1 MLLQQDCMQYD
12 DGSQSK
18 VKVTFTS
25 TEETC
30 TTLAFTICALNAQPR
45 KVTACKKPTSDPSTS
60 SSQSTQET
68 K

>member
-18 VKVTFTS
+18 VKVMFTS

-30 TTLAFTICALNAQPR
+30 TASVFTICTLNAQLR
-45 KVTACKKPTSDPSTS
+45 KVTACKKPTSDPGTS
-60 SSQSTQET
+60 SSQSAQET

>member
-12 DGSQSK
+12 DGSQSE
-18 VKVTFTS
+18 VKVVFTS

-30 TTLAFTICALNAQPR
+30 TASAFTICTLNAQPR
-45 KVTACKKPTSDPSTS
+45 KVTACKKPMSDPGTS
-60 SSQSTQET
+60 SSQSAQET